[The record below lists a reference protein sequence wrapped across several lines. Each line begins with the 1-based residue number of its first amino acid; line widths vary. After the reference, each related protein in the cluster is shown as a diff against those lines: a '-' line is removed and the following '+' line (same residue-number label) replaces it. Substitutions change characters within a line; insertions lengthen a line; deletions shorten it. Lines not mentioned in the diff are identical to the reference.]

1 MSNTPLINGFHFK
14 EYPKQSFADCMFE
27 SAQSIANSG
36 KTIDFFWSGGLDS
49 NAMLL
54 AFNELGL
61 EKQLHV
67 IIGGSLETPE
77 LFEKIIKGR
86 IDYVIG

>member
-1 MSNTPLINGFHFK
+1 
-14 EYPKQSFADCMFE
+14 MFE
-27 SAQSIANSG
+27 SVSTFIANSG

-49 NAMLL
+49 NVAMLI

-67 IIGGSLETPE
+67 IMGGKLESPD
-77 LFEKIIKGR
+77 LFEKIVRGPNGL
-86 IDYVIG
+86 YMG